1 MRTIL
6 NVIWLLFG
14 GIWLALG
21 YFLVGILACVLI
33 VTIPVGVAAFRMGSF
48 ALWPFGKT
56 VVNRPGSGVGSA
68 LMNVI
73 WFVIGGLPLAVGHLT
88 TAAAQAITI
97 VGIPLAIANVKMI
110 PVTCFPC
117 GKQIV
122 DSRSIPAGTTP
133 VFSL

>member
-21 YFLVGILACVLI
+21 YYLVGILACVLI
-33 VTIPVGVAAFRMGSF
+33 VTIPVGVAAFRMGSY

-56 VVNRPGSGVGSA
+56 VIDKPRTGVGSA

-73 WFVIGGLPLAVGHLT
+73 WFVIGGLPLAIGHLT

-97 VGIPLAIANVKMI
+97 VGIPLAGSVESLNVAVAAGI
-110 PVTCFPC
+110 CLYATRVAR
-117 GKQIV
+117 
-122 DSRSIPAGTTP
+122 SRR
-133 VFSL
+133 

>member
-48 ALWPFGKT
+48 ALWP
-56 VVNRPGSGVGSA
+56 SA
-68 LMNVI
+68 RRSST
-73 WFVIGGLPLAVGHLT
+73 G
-88 TAAAQAITI
+88 
-97 VGIPLAIANVKMI
+97 
-110 PVTCFPC
+110 PV
-117 GKQIV
+117 
-122 DSRSIPAGTTP
+122 P
-133 VFSL
+133 VSAPR

>member
-21 YFLVGILACVLI
+21 YYLVGILACVLI

-73 WFVIGGLPLAVGHLT
+73 WFEIGRAHV
-88 TAAAQAITI
+88 
-97 VGIPLAIANVKMI
+97 
-110 PVTCFPC
+110 
-117 GKQIV
+117 
-122 DSRSIPAGTTP
+122 
-133 VFSL
+133 